1 MQGVENGR
9 KWMKFLKWIGILC
22 IFMVEKEMRKNDGR
36 AMLALAINIKVIKA
50 SARVNQPS
58 EINENWCK
66 DGRFMCVSS
75 EKNNKEK

>member
-9 KWMKFLKWIGILC
+9 KWMKIWKWIGILC

-36 AMLALAINIKVIKA
+36 AMLALAINIKAIKA

-58 EINENWCK
+58 EMNKNW
-66 DGRFMCVSS
+66 
-75 EKNNKEK
+75 